1 MMQERRSERVSAAD
15 FVRGFAN
22 WRVQSARSPVFVTHH
37 GKDAHVLISL
47 DEYRRLGGGG
57 GEAGDARLRDSQ
69 ILLLE
74 SVRDALILLDRE
86 ARVAALNPAASDM
99 FEIAATALVGQ
110 PLTAALPSIG
120 TSCVYPHI
128 IRMIDH
134 RERFSGELPSLVR
147 PRQWLRADLI
157 PLPVGGAVIL
167 RDISEIVAAR
177 ESAGAQQ
184 AAIRAVD
191 VDSGIG
197 RALISVR
204 DTVEYANDALIGM
217 IGVGQEAIRRVR
229 FSALLAMSVR
239 HQFSEALETLFH
251 TGMSARLDSEL
262 VSREGVAVPV
272 TLSMAER
279 RGTYGSEG
287 AAIVVTRRSVT
298 H

>member
-134 RERFSGELPSLVR
+134 RERFSGELPSLMR

>member
-1 MMQERRSERVSAAD
+1 MMQEQRSERVSAAD

>member
-1 MMQERRSERVSAAD
+1 MKQEQLSERVSAAD

-47 DEYRRLGGGG
+47 DEYRRLGDGGK
-57 GEAGDARLRDSQ
+57 EAGDACLRDSQ

-86 ARVAALNPAASDM
+86 GHVVALNPAASDM
-99 FEIAATALVGQ
+99 FEIAAAAVVGQ
-110 PLTAALPSIG
+110 PLTAALPTIG
-120 TSCVYPHI
+120 TSCIYPHI

-147 PRQWLRADLI
+147 PGQWLRADLV
-157 PLPVGGAVIL
+157 PLPVGGAIIL
-167 RDISEIVAAR
+167 RDVTEMVAAR
-177 ESAGAQQ
+177 ECASAQQ
-184 AAIRAVD
+184 AAIRAID
-191 VDSGIG
+191 VDAGIG
-197 RALISVR
+197 HALISVR

-229 FSALLAMSVR
+229 FSALLAMSAR
-239 HQFSEALETLFH
+239 HRFSEALEALFR
-251 TGMSARLDSEL
+251 TGTSARLESEL
-262 VSREGVAVPV
+262 VSREGLAIPV
-272 TLSMAER
+272 TLSIVER

-287 AAIVVTRRSVT
+287 AAVVVTRRST
-298 H
+298 TY

>member
-1 MMQERRSERVSAAD
+1 MMQEQRSERVSAAD

-47 DEYRRLGGGG
+47 DEYRRLGGSG

-229 FSALLAMSVR
+229 FSALLAMSAR

>member
-1 MMQERRSERVSAAD
+1 MMQEQRSERVSAAD

-134 RERFSGELPSLVR
+134 RERFSGELPSLMR

-229 FSALLAMSVR
+229 FSALLAMSAR